1 MKYFFYSLISL
12 VVLLLTGVFWSCASS
27 NKKEAKV
34 KTNDET
40 ILQRGAGRSIRS
52 KKT

>member
-40 ILQRGAGRSIRS
+40 ILHAW
-52 KKT
+52 